1 MSMLDRI
8 GQKLLFTLDP
18 ETAHGLS
25 IAALRCG
32 LPVAPRAPRDD
43 R

>member
-1 MSMLDRI
+1 MSVLDRI
-8 GQKLLFTLDP
+8 GQKVLFTLDP

-32 LPVAPRAPRDD
+32 LPVTSR
-43 R
+43 

>member
-1 MSMLDRI
+1 MGPLDRI
-8 GQKLLFTLDP
+8 GQQLLFSFDP

-32 LPVAPRAPRDD
+32 LPVGGRAPQD
-43 R
+43 